1 MATNKGNQGATFM
14 RFMMAVA
21 FALLASA
28 PAAASCVEAWPPDM
42 MKTRPGFT
50 CVPLTDH
57 LLASLQGATKAE
69 VTKAMKANGRPVEIG
84 LHFNSVADRYSGDV
98 NLKFEG
104 DRVVAVTALVD
115 GGDQLMSFTWN
126 PEYDGTERSPCS
138 DLPGSHYA
146 KCE

>member
-1 MATNKGNQGATFM
+1 
-14 RFMMAVA
+14 
-21 FALLASA
+21 
-28 PAAASCVEAWPPDM
+28 M

-57 LLASLQGATKAE
+57 LLVSLQGATTAE
-69 VTKAMKANGRPVEIG
+69 VTKAMKANGRTMEIG
-84 LHFNSVADRYSGDV
+84 LHFNSMADRYSGDV

-104 DRVVAVTALVD
+104 DRVVLVTALVD
-115 GGDQLMSFTWN
+115 GGDQLMSFSWN
-126 PEYDGTERSPCS
+126 PEDDGAERSPCS